1 MSEIVDWKTAAA
13 SICNAMQE
21 RATQVATRAS
31 EDLYEHMML
40 SVQDYLRD
48 NVRFNLSA
56 EILGKNSEIARLK
69 DEKANRDALFNEA
82 VEALEEARAGLCAY
96 TGGPDGACGCT
107 VAKVDAILSKIKAA
121 QASEDK

>member
-1 MSEIVDWKTAAA
+1 MSELVDWKTAAA
-13 SICNAMQE
+13 NICDAMQE

-48 NVRFNLSA
+48 NVRFNLSS

-82 VEALEEARAGLCAY
+82 EEALEKCERALTQVSGVVVVNEELRRAR
-96 TGGPDGACGCT
+96 
-107 VAKVDAILSKIKAA
+107 AILSKIKAA